1 LALWAGAELVDMEF
15 VQFFPIGHLAPRLVG
30 MDPIMWDPFR
40 YKLGGKL
47 LNGQFEEFVDRYGG
61 TDFGQYTATRDL
73 ASYAILKEAE
83 AGRGSPH
90 GGAYLDFRHIPE
102 DQLRA
107 AFGPVIDRLLLN
119 GIDLTKTPVEVGPM
133 AHYHMGGV
141 RVNNHMETRI
151 NGLYAAGEAVGAA
164 NGANR
169 LSGNAI
175 TEAFV
180 FGERAG
186 SSAAEA
192 AKHLQVDW
200 EPKLAAVA
208 FERLKA
214 LRSTRSRDGV
224 RPVSL
229 QAELQK
235 LMWENAGPFRTGAKL
250 AAALGR
256 IRQMQRDDLPNI
268 TVTDETLYNL
278 DLLDWF
284 ELRAML
290 TTAEAV
296 VGSALARN
304 ESRGAH
310 QREDFPDSN
319 ESLLKNQV
327 MELRKGEIVS
337 HWTAPVQLHPG
348 GKSHG

>member
-1 LALWAGAELVDMEF
+1 
-15 VQFFPIGHLAPRLVG
+15 
-30 MDPIMWDPFR
+30 
-40 YKLGGKL
+40 
-47 LNGQFEEFVDRYGG
+47 
-61 TDFGQYTATRDL
+61 
-73 ASYAILKEAE
+73 
-83 AGRGSPH
+83 
-90 GGAYLDFRHIPE
+90 
-102 DQLRA
+102 
-107 AFGPVIDRLLLN
+107 
-119 GIDLTKTPVEVGPM
+119 
-133 AHYHMGGV
+133 MGGV
-141 RVNNHMETRI
+141 RVNNRMETRI
-151 NGLYAAGEAVGAA
+151 NGLYAAGEAVGGA

-186 SSAAEA
+186 SSSAEA
-192 AKHLQVDW
+192 AKHRRVDW
-200 EPKLAAVA
+200 ESKFAAAA

-214 LRSTRSRDGV
+214 LRSRRAKGGIT
-224 RPVSL
+224 PISL
-229 QAELQK
+229 HAELQN
-235 LMWENAGPFRTGAKL
+235 LMWENAGPFRTGEKL
-250 AAALGR
+250 AAALAR
-256 IRQMQRDDLPNI
+256 IQQMQRDDLPNI

-327 MELRKGEIVS
+327 MEMNNGKLVS
-337 HWTAPVQLHPG
+337 HWTAPVQWRPVG
-348 GKSHG
+348 RNRG